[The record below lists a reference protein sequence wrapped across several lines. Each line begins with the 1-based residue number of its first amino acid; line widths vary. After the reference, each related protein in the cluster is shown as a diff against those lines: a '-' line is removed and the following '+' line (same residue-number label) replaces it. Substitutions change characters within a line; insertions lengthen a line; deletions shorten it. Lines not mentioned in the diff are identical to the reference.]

1 MDKKC
6 SFDSNTRQFR
16 GTPLEQ
22 AQCLLRLPKQFG
34 HVDDTRATIPAKLKN
49 ILSNP
54 DTIGFT
60 KEMLR
65 KALTKRNILEAN
77 IGGSLDQPVSRDSNN
92 DAAKYFAIHDTSTSL
107 SNTQE
112 FDPDFI
118 NTNKWSGNNLNTL
131 PVNVT
136 HVYITRNG
144 LTKTD
149 NPYQDA
155 VDGTR
160 FEKPNLHIGLFLHH
174 ELVQP
179 RHTISGIDAK
189 SPDPGFTPIQYEL
202 LALCYL
208 AASLRRGKWLI
219 PAFHCVIDLE
229 VGDHD
234 DPQHF
239 DLLMWDNAIAT
250 ILGEFTNNP
259 SPNLLRSNFF
269 KNDPVLQQVA
279 SGGLILVSTGGV
291 VAGIGAVQDALN
303 FLASSQSRPDFAIDL
318 GGNRGSFGPRTKKA
332 IIAFQKQKN
341 LSQTGNIDSV
351 TLLTLDGLL
360 P

>member
-6 SFDSNTRQFR
+6 PFDSTTMQFS
-16 GTPLEQ
+16 GTPLKQ
-22 AQCLLRLPKQFG
+22 AQCLLRFPKQFG
-34 HVDDTRATIPAKLKN
+34 HVDDAHAIIPAKLTS
-49 ILSNP
+49 ILSNL
-54 DTIGFT
+54 DTLGFT

-65 KALTKRNILEAN
+65 KTLAKHGVSEAN
-77 IGGSLDQPVSRDSNN
+77 IGGSLDRPVSRDGNN
-92 DAAKYFAIHDTSTSL
+92 NPAKYFAIHDTSTPFT
-107 SNTQE
+107 NTQG

-118 NTNKWSGNNLNTL
+118 NTNKWPGNNLNTL
-131 PVNVT
+131 PANVT

-149 NPYQDA
+149 NPYEEA
-155 VDGTR
+155 VDATK
-160 FEKPNLHIGLFLHH
+160 FERPNFYIGLFLHH

-179 RHTISGIDAK
+179 RIEISGVDAK
-189 SPDPGFTPIQYEL
+189 SPDPGFTPIQYDL
-202 LALCYL
+202 LAFCYL

-239 DLLMWDNAIAT
+239 DLVMWDNAIVT
-250 ILGEFTNNP
+250 ILNELVSTSNP
-259 SPNLLRSNFF
+259 SLLRSNLF
-269 KNDPVLQQVA
+269 KNDQALQQVA
-279 SGGLILVSTGGV
+279 SGGLILVSTGSV

-303 FLASSQSRPDFAIDL
+303 FLASSQSQPDFAINL

-332 IIAFQKQKN
+332 IIAFQKQQN